1 MRIKVDIILGFLG
14 SLKTSLINSFLANGE
29 VSNEKIVII
38 QYEKGHTSINEDNN
52 LIVLNKK
59 INEGL
64 TTDYLK
70 KVVSKY
76 LPDRIIIEY
85 NGMTDAANLMEEI
98 NTSYFAKIFMIN
110 KVISIVDSNKTEIY
124 LRNFTTFFL
133 SHITYSNL
141 VIINNCNKENKK
153 AVKDII
159 NFIKTNECHPKIF
172 KIKDLDDLNK
182 KIKDKKI
189 CLNYY
194 NEKVTF
200 DGLLKILLIIFSI
213 LFIFTLVSYINLTR
227 RGDEAVKLFTSFK
240 VNFISIL
247 LEAFPFILIG
257 SFVSSLIQICIPD
270 EWIYKIF
277 KGNKLVS
284 SITASILGLLFPIC
298 DCGTIPLALGFL
310 NKGVPLNA
318 VIAFMLSAPIMNPI
332 SIISTYYAFQSSIRI
347 VFLRVV
353 LGISI
358 SVISSLILGREKKE
372 NIVNDFIGNC
382 NCDLCNGTYKGAL
395 PLEKFNGILKGTADE
410 FFKVSKFLIVGALF
424 TSLLQLLNSYNML
437 SAIPKNNISY
447 LLFMMLIAFLL
458 SICSTSDAF
467 VAKGFLNIAPMN
479 SILGFLVLGPM
490 IDIKNTI
497 MLTAYFKKSFILRY
511 IFIVLIISFLV
522 FKRTTLK
529 TSFFRYLKLSI

>member
-467 VAKGFLNIAPMN
+467 VAKGFLNIVPMN

-522 FKRTTLK
+522 LLFIPL
-529 TSFFRYLKLSI
+529 